1 MSNLWLWTYLM
12 NVILQSLTLNVPDE
26 GYPPIIWL
34 WMYLIKVI
42 HQSFDF
48 ERTWWRLSTNR
59 LTLNIPD
66 EVNHQSFDFE
76 RTWWRLSR
84 NVSITL
90 CLDIY
95 IFNLNLKSDMLQ
107 WCSISVP
114 IKQCHVKTTFLQKKY
129 SCRLLF
135 VLLLVDIVLSVL
147 WLATA
152 GYPYSVFKLFF
163 L

>member
-12 NVILQSLTLNVPDE
+12 KVILQSLTLNVPDE

-42 HQSFDF
+42 
-48 ERTWWRLSTNR
+48 
-59 LTLNIPD
+59 
-66 EVNHQSFDFE
+66 HQSFDFE